1 MLHNIEAK
9 IYELEALQRRIA
21 AWCIHERK
29 IVFTNGCFDLLH
41 LGHIKYLA
49 EAKSLGDKLIIGL
62 NSDSS
67 VKTLKGDSR
76 PINDVRSRAAML
88 ASFSFVDA
96 VVVFEEETPLKLI
109 TAILPDILVKGGD
122 YKLNQIVGH
131 DVVLKKGGEVKTLSF
146 LEGYSSTSLV
156 SKIKGS

>member
-1 MLHNIEAK
+1 MLHDVKAK
-9 IYELEALQRRIA
+9 IYQLDALQRRMA
-21 AWCIHERK
+21 AWRIRDQK

-41 LGHIKYLA
+41 LGHLSYLA
-49 EAKSLGDKLIIGL
+49 EARSLGDKLILGL
-62 NSDSS
+62 NSDKS
-67 VKTLKGDSR
+67 VKILKGDAR
-76 PINDVRSRAAML
+76 PINDVESRAMML

-122 YKLNQIVGH
+122 YEVNQIVGH
-131 DVVLKKGGEVKTLSF
+131 DVVLNNGGEVKTLSF

-156 SKIKGS
+156 SRIKGS

>member
-67 VKTLKGDSR
+67 VKTLKGDNR

-96 VVVFEEETPLKLI
+96 VVVFEEETPLKL
-109 TAILPDILVKGGD
+109 
-122 YKLNQIVGH
+122 IVGH

>member
-1 MLHNIEAK
+1 MLHDVKAK
-9 IYELEALQRRIA
+9 IYQLDALKRRMA
-21 AWCIHERK
+21 AWRIRDQK

-41 LGHIKYLA
+41 LGHLSYLA
-49 EAKSLGDKLIIGL
+49 EARSLGDKLILGL
-62 NSDSS
+62 NSDKS
-67 VKTLKGDSR
+67 VKILKGDAR
-76 PINDVRSRAAML
+76 PINDVESRAMML

-122 YKLNQIVGH
+122 YEVNQIVGH
-131 DVVLKKGGEVKTLSF
+131 DVVLNNGGEVKTLSF

-156 SKIKGS
+156 SRIKGS